1 MNLQRAYYLLAAFYS
16 LLPLIGL
23 VAIFSG
29 GGTPF
34 AVAHLALGTLAVVG
48 LWGYILKRGF
58 MNPRM
63 WQPLAVVLAVMAV
76 GQLLVVFTMP
86 VSSVALTWMLT
97 SSIFS
102 VMLIIVLFH
111 YGKRD
116 QPLWATPVEADAA
129 KQLTKLLDSASPL
142 SAVHCEGEQEN
153 SVNVAKIGSQYH
165 AKVTRRG
172 KNGQETFERRF
183 QHPETLV
190 FFLEKFAS
198 VSVQDF
204 RQTALS

>member
-16 LLPLIGL
+16 LFPLIGL
-23 VAIFSG
+23 MAIFSG

-34 AVAHLALGTLAVVG
+34 AVAHLALGVLAVIG
-48 LWGYILKRGF
+48 LWGYVLKRGF

-63 WQPLAVVLAVMAV
+63 WQPLAMVLAVMAV
-76 GQLLVVFTMP
+76 GQMLVIFMLP
-86 VSSVALTWMLT
+86 VSSIALTWMLT

-102 VMLIIVLFH
+102 VMLVIVLFH

-129 KQLTKLLDSASPL
+129 KQLAKMLDSASPL
-142 SAVHCEGEQEN
+142 SAVHYEGEQEN
-153 SVNVAKIGSQYH
+153 SVNVTKVGSQYH

-172 KNGQETFERRF
+172 KNGQETFERHF
-183 QHPETLV
+183 QYPETLV

-198 VSVQDF
+198 ISVHDF

>member
-23 VAIFSG
+23 VAILSG

-34 AVAHLALGTLAVVG
+34 AVAHLLLGALAVMG
-48 LWGYILKRGF
+48 LWGFILKRGF

-63 WQPLAVVLAVMAV
+63 WQPLAVVLAIMAV
-76 GQLLVVFTMP
+76 GQLWVIFTMP
-86 VSSVALTWMLT
+86 VSNVALTWMLT

-129 KQLTKLLDSASPL
+129 KQLTQLLDSTSPL

-153 SVNVAKIGSQYH
+153 SVNVTKVGNHYH

-172 KNGQETFERRF
+172 KNGQETFERHF

-198 VSVQDF
+198 VSVKDF
-204 RQTALS
+204 RQASLS

>member
-23 VAIFSG
+23 IAIFSG

-34 AVAHLALGTLAVVG
+34 AAAHLIVGALAVIG

-63 WQPLAVVLAVMAV
+63 WQPLALVLAVMAV
-76 GQLLVVFTMP
+76 GQLLVIFTMP
-86 VSSVALTWMLT
+86 VSNVALTWMLT

-102 VMLIIVLFH
+102 VMLVIVLFH

-116 QPLWATPVEADAA
+116 QPLWATPQEADAA
-129 KQLTKLLDSASPL
+129 QQLTVLLDSASPL

-153 SVNVAKIGSQYH
+153 SVNVTKIGDHYH
-165 AKVTRRG
+165 AKVIRRG
-172 KNGQETFERRF
+172 RNGQETFERRF

-204 RQTALS
+204 RQPATS